1 MPDSSRTEYRVR
13 KKMYVAKKEMYLD
26 RILTYSKLM
35 ARLEDDLYFETTPS
49 LLVLRNAL

>member
-1 MPDSSRTEYRVR
+1 MPDSSLTGYIVR
-13 KKMYVAKKEMYLD
+13 KKIYVEKIEMDLD

-49 LLVLRNAL
+49 LLVLRNAP